1 MRKIA
6 AVLCLL
12 GASLVQAENTWF
24 TVIGDEKDAA
34 LDTIQVDPES
44 MTSGDIRTLRVRVNR
59 AAARTSWD
67 SVRYRS
73 YVSLVTFD
81 CVNRSARYV
90 SITYFMQAL
99 WKGDSHK
106 TSDYTTGTPR
116 PMLFLD
122 VNPNPSARIIRAAC
136 VVAESDKK

>member
-1 MRKIA
+1 M
-6 AVLCLL
+6 
-12 GASLVQAENTWF
+12 GASWAHAQATWF
-24 TVIGDEKDAA
+24 TVIGNEKEAA

-44 MTSGDIRTLRVRVNR
+44 MTSGDIRTLKVRVNR
-59 AAARTSWD
+59 AAMRTSWD
-67 SVRYRS
+67 KVSYRS

-90 SITYFMQAL
+90 SITYFAQPL
-99 WKGDSHK
+99 WKGESHK

-122 VNPNPSARIIRAAC
+122 VSPNPSARIIRAAC
-136 VVAESDKK
+136 VVTETDKK